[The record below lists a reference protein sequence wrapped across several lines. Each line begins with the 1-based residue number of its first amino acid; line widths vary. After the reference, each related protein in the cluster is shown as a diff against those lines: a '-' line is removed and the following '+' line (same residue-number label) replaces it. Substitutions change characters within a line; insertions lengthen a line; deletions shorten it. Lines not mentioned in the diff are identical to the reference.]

1 MKNIPLSYC
10 IIDLLARHGIN
21 AVFPLFDGGKMRKLA
36 FIAAIMLAAAP
47 MGANAAGKTAKT
59 LPEGAT
65 METDTKYP
73 AVVHYTLK
81 NGLQLLILEKKFVPT
96 VSFTTMFKVGNVD
109 CVQGQTGL
117 AHMFEHMAFKGSKTV
132 NATDYA
138 KEKKALDKEEAL
150 VMALQREEQKLNK
163 DEAKIEDLKKRLA
176 EASKEADSLI
186 NKDEYWKLYNN
197 LGEHGMNAMTSMDYT
212 GYVVSLP
219 ADRLEHWMI
228 IESDRFK
235 NFVLREFYKERS
247 VIQEERRMNESNVNR
262 ILYEA
267 LNAAAF
273 VAHPYHN
280 PVIGWMDDIAHF
292 TRTAAERF
300 YAKYYVPSNATIA
313 IVGDVDPANVIALA
327 EKYFGDWKGR
337 KVQHDV
343 RIVEPVQNAEK
354 KINVFFPAQ
363 PALRMG
369 FHNPGIYHPDMPALM
384 MASEVLSNGK
394 TGRFYKNLVEGKKM
408 ALYAASY
415 PTLANR
421 YPSLFL
427 VAGAPKA
434 PFTNEQLD
442 EAMMEEIENLKNN
455 PPEQWELD
463 KILNNY
469 EADMVKQ
476 MESNEGIGMNLALSN
491 QIIGDWKF
499 DWDLAEKLRKVT
511 PEQVSEAARKYLTR
525 SNRTVAFLSMPEE
538 APKAANAGAGK

>member
-1 MKNIPLSYC
+1 MLCRNSTEET
-10 IIDLLARHGIN
+10 
-21 AVFPLFDGGKMRKLA
+21 MRKLA
-36 FIAAIMLAAAP
+36 FIAALMLAATTMAQ
-47 MGANAAGKTAKT
+47 AQTTAKN

-65 METDTKYP
+65 METNTKYP

-132 NATDYA
+132 NATNYS
-138 KEKKALDKEEAL
+138 KEKKLLDAEEAL
-150 VMALQREEQKLNK
+150 VRELQDEEHKVVR
-163 DEAKIEDLKKRLA
+163 DEEKIKDLKERLA
-176 EASKEADSLI
+176 KASKAADEMIS
-186 NKDEYWKLYNN
+186 KDEYWKIYNN
-197 LGEHGMNAMTSMDYT
+197 LGEHGMNAMTSLDYT

-247 VIQEERRMNESNVNR
+247 VIQEERRMNESKVSR

-280 PVIGWMDDIAHF
+280 PTIGWMDDIANY
-292 TRTAAERF
+292 TRTDAEKF

-313 IVGDVDPANVIALA
+313 IVGDVDPAKVIKLA
-327 EKYFGDWKGR
+327 EKYFGSWKGQQVR
-337 KVQHDV
+337 HDV
-343 RIVEPVQNAEK
+343 RIIEPVQNAEK
-354 KINVFFPAQ
+354 KVNVLFPAQ
-363 PALRMG
+363 PALYMG
-369 FHNPGIYHPDMPALM
+369 FHNPGTYHSDMPALI

-394 TGRFYKNLVEGKKM
+394 TGRFYKNLVEGKQM

-415 PTLANR
+415 ATLAHR
-421 YPSLFL
+421 YPSLF
-427 VAGAPKA
+427 VVSAAPKA
-434 PFTNEQLD
+434 PYTNEQLD
-442 EAMMEEIENLKNN
+442 DAIMEEIERLKNN

-469 EADMVKQ
+469 EADMIKQ
-476 MESNEGIGMNLALSN
+476 MESNEGIGMTLAISN
-491 QIIGDWKF
+491 QIIGNWRYE
-499 DWDLAEKLRKVT
+499 WDLADQLRQVT
-511 PEQVSEAARKYLTR
+511 PEQISAAARKYLVRT
-525 SNRTVAFLSMPEE
+525 NRTVAFLSMPEE
-538 APKAANAGAGK
+538 ANAPAKAGAKPAAKSAAKKK